1 MTNNVAVENG
11 QKNRAATLAES
22 AIQKLADALERG
34 ESADLKR
41 YLETMSRFYNY
52 SFYNCMLIAS
62 QRPDATH
69 VAGFHKW
76 HEFGRFVK
84 KGEKGIAILA
94 PIVRKVD
101 DEETGEKTRRV
112 VGFRAVYVFDVK
124 QTDGE
129 PLPTSGIKSAAGEPG
144 EYLEAL
150 RSFATGSNIA
160 VEFVDDLGGARGVS
174 LGGKIQLLANL
185 TPAETF
191 ATLAH
196 EVAHELLHRGE
207 RRAQTSKTIRETEA
221 EAVAFVVATGIG
233 LESPGTVDYI
243 RLYDGNRDTLAE
255 SLTHIQKAA
264 SEILGA
270 LVEGPASEVDER
282 RAEVAA

>member
-41 YLETMSRFYNY
+41 YLETMSRFYSY

-62 QRPDATH
+62 QRPAATR

-101 DEETGEKTRRV
+101 DTETGEKVRRC
-112 VGFRAVYVFDVK
+112 VGFRAVYVFDVE
-124 QTDGE
+124 QTDGT
-129 PLPTSGIKSAAGEPG
+129 PLPESGIQSAQGDPG
-144 EYLEAL
+144 AHLEAL
-150 RSFATGSNIA
+150 KAFAAASKIE
-160 VEFVDDLGGARGVS
+160 VEFADDLGGARGLS
-174 LGGKIQLLANL
+174 LGGRIKILAGM
-185 TPAETF
+185 TAAETF

-207 RRAQTSKTIRETEA
+207 RRSKIDKTIKETEA
-221 EAVAFVVATGIG
+221 EAVAFVVSTGIG
-233 LESPGTVDYI
+233 LEAPGTVDYI
-243 RLYDGNRDTLAE
+243 RLYNGDRDTLAE
-255 SLTHIQKAA
+255 SLTFIQKAA

-270 LVEGPASEVDER
+270 LIEGPADVDTDER
-282 RAEVAA
+282 RAA